1 MHYVDAV
8 CRKCTHAPSKSVC
21 CRLHR
26 QSLALD
32 LAQYQGQA
40 LSAMTHLAPMVELMM
55 SNSSRPFGRTRGTL
69 KLVLI
74 VNNTL
79 LQPDNKQDIYH
90 CERPCYHHVLG
101 QAAATPS
108 GALRCHVTMCAS

>member
-1 MHYVDAV
+1 
-8 CRKCTHAPSKSVC
+8 
-21 CRLHR
+21 
-26 QSLALD
+26 
-32 LAQYQGQA
+32 
-40 LSAMTHLAPMVELMM
+40 MVELMM

-90 CERPCYHHVLG
+90 CERPCYHHVSTAAT
-101 QAAATPS
+101 AAATAGRVLP
-108 GALRCHVTMCAS
+108 RCVRQM